1 MQSDSGTPGTEGYA
15 EQAAEL
21 IPRYEAISFVQHHR
35 AELHLLPRTPS
46 RILDIGAGTG
56 VDAAWFAERGH
67 SVVAV
72 EPTTAFRTAAMRLHP
87 SPSIEWLDDALPDLA
102 LVLSRGQQFDT
113 IMLSGVWMHLDEPE
127 RRIAMPK
134 LASLLAPEG
143 VIVLSLRHG
152 PVPAGR
158 CMFDVSGTETIEL
171 ARRHGLRPVLE
182 VRTESIQESNR
193 AAGVTWT
200 RLAFMHEASRGAAGT

>member
-1 MQSDSGTPGTEGYA
+1 MRDDSKVPGTEGYA

-21 IPRYEAISFVQHHR
+21 IARYESVSFEEAHR
-35 AELHLLPRTPS
+35 PELHLLPTAPG

-56 VDAAWFAERGH
+56 FDAAWFAERGH

-72 EPTTAFRTAAMRLHP
+72 EPTAELRTAAMRLHP
-87 SPSIEWLDDALPDLA
+87 SPAIEWLDDALPHLR
-102 LVLSRGQQFDT
+102 LVLSRRRLFDT
-113 IMLSGVWMHLDEPE
+113 IMLSAVWMHLDESE
-127 RRIAMPK
+127 RNAGMLA

-158 CMFDVSGTETIEL
+158 RMFQVSGDETIEL
-171 ARRHGLRPVLE
+171 AEPHGLKPVLN
-182 VRTESIQESNR
+182 VRTESIQAHNR

-200 RLAFMHEASRGAAGT
+200 HLAFRRSPPEGRR